1 MKAKH
6 YDDLFDKYIRA
17 KKVYESIVLI
27 KNGTGDT
34 IFSKAYGGKTIDSP
48 IVAASITK
56 MFTAA
61 CIFTLIQQGYMTL
74 NDSLLDFYE
83 PAYLMGLH
91 VYKGKDYSRE
101 LKYQI

>member
-27 KNGTGDT
+27 KKNGTGDT

-48 IVAASITK
+48 IVVASITK
-56 MFTAA
+56 MFTVA
-61 CIFTLIQQGYMTL
+61 CIFYAHSTRLY
-74 NDSLLDFYE
+74 DAE
-83 PAYLMGLH
+83 
-91 VYKGKDYSRE
+91 
-101 LKYQI
+101 